1 MSGVQGIV
9 NAVKGIGD
17 KIKSF
22 LHFSVPD
29 EGPLTDY
36 ESWMPDFMGG
46 LAEGIS
52 SNEDTVLDKVKGLAG
67 GISTLMKGATASA
80 ATATGSA
87 VSNTSN
93 TTNVTQNNTFNNSY
107 SGSDVQAQQN
117 VSKGMKQ
124 SAQDATSY
132 MAKGLAYAR

>member
-1 MSGVQGIV
+1 MDEMLRKELLRSELKEKNKGKRIIPCKYRPKYPDSAEREYMRLV
-9 NAVKGIGD
+9 NA
-17 KIKSF
+17 
-22 LHFSVPD
+22 
-29 EGPLTDY
+29 Y
-36 ESWMPDFMGG
+36 M
-46 LAEGIS
+46 A
-52 SNEDTVLDKVKGLAG
+52 KGLAG

-87 VSNTSN
+87 VNNTSN

>member
-1 MSGVQGIV
+1 MQGIV

-67 GISTLMKGATASA
+67 GISTIMKEL
-80 ATATGSA
+80 
-87 VSNTSN
+87 
-93 TTNVTQNNTFNNSY
+93 QLQLQQQLE
-107 SGSDVQAQQN
+107 VQ
-117 VSKGMKQ
+117 
-124 SAQDATSY
+124 
-132 MAKGLAYAR
+132 